1 MQSVSLHILPEEEEA
16 WTVEQ
21 FIDRIENTCRAA
33 ATELHRKSLM
43 VEEAVEEI
51 LLLVKNAAQDF
62 QSTQPDEFDFLK
74 QDGKNRIWVYCSC
87 ILVTKAFYLLKL
99 NQIKN

>member
-1 MQSVSLHILPEEEEA
+1 MQSVSLHVLPEDVS
-16 WTVEQ
+16 WSVDD
-21 FIDRIENTCRAA
+21 FIDKIEATCRAA

-51 LLLVKNAAQDF
+51 LLLVRNAARNF

-74 QDGKNRIWVYCSC
+74 QDGKIRLINDCV
-87 ILVTKAFYLLKL
+87 LFT
-99 NQIKN
+99 